1 MMHGFGFP
9 LFMGGPLVWLILIIG
24 GYFII
29 RRVVGSGSHAGS
41 RVRESGSSHSPQLQ
55 GSIETKIYRLAAARN
70 GTLTVSDVV
79 TELEVDPERAE
90 SILESMSDGMRVR
103 MEVTD
108 NGMVYYSFPELKKR
122 D

>member
-1 MMHGFGFP
+1 
-9 LFMGGPLVWLILIIG
+9 LIG
-24 GYFII
+24 GYVLI
-29 RRVVGSGSHAGS
+29 RKLLGARSREGSGARETGS
-41 RVRESGSSHSPQLQ
+41 GRSPQPQ

-79 TELEVDPERAE
+79 TELEVDPGRAE

-103 MEVTD
+103 MEVAD
-108 NGMVYYSFPELKKR
+108 NGMVYYSFPELQKR